1 MTATETRI
9 RTYEGM
15 FLVNQTAAADFA
27 GILEHINHLFER
39 ADATVV
45 AMKKW
50 DERRLAF
57 EMDKQK
63 RGVYI
68 LAYFTCPVD
77 MVAHLER
84 DVVISDKIMR
94 LMVTTA
100 AHLTDEEIA
109 VNDDRKGLETEAK
122 FKAEQGQAEESK
134 KSSTVRL
141 GAPVQAAPKK
151 EEAAPAADAAPEA
164 APKADAPAADAAPDA
179 TPDAATDAATDAPE
193 GDAKAPAAE

>member
-1 MTATETRI
+1 MTTTEA
-9 RTYEGM
+9 RTGIYEGM
-15 FLVNQTAAADFA
+15 FLVNQTAAAAFGDV
-27 GILEHINHLFER
+27 LEHINHLFER

-68 LAYFTCPVD
+68 LAYFTCPTD

-84 DVVISDKIMR
+84 DAVISDKIMR

-100 AHLTDEEIA
+100 DHLTDEEIA

-122 FKAEQGQAEESK
+122 FKAEQGEVEDSK
-134 KSSTVRL
+134 KASTVRL
-141 GAPVQAAPKK
+141 GAPVQAPAPEAKP
-151 EEAAPAADAAPEA
+151 EEAASEAEAAADAAPE
-164 APKADAPAADAAPDA
+164 
-179 TPDAATDAATDAPE
+179 
-193 GDAKAPAAE
+193 GDAEAPAAE

>member
-1 MTATETRI
+1 MTTTETRTG
-9 RTYEGM
+9 TYEGM
-15 FLVNQTAAADFA
+15 FLVTQTAAAAFGDV
-27 GILEHINHLFER
+27 LEHINHLFER

-68 LAYFTCPVD
+68 LAYFTCPTD

-84 DVVISDKIMR
+84 DAVISDKIMR

-100 AHLTDEEIA
+100 DHLTDEEIA

-122 FKAEQGQAEESK
+122 FKAEQGEVEDSK
-134 KSSTVRL
+134 KVSTVRL
-141 GAPVQAAPKK
+141 GAPVQASAP
-151 EEAAPAADAAPEA
+151 EAAAPEA
-164 APKADAPAADAAPDA
+164 APAEEADAPEAAAPEADA
-179 TPDAATDAATDAPE
+179 APE
-193 GDAKAPAAE
+193 GDAEPKAAE